1 MPTKIG
7 LTDYNTL
14 VSAPLPPATA
24 TYTVISHQFV
34 IDTVRK
40 ELAANGFEIQS
51 EEYRATSGANV
62 AVGTFKIIYGN
73 DPDLNLMYTFSNSY
87 DKSLRF
93 RAAIGACINN
103 NNSFIISQT
112 DNWLRKHTGTADTE
126 TEELVKG
133 HIEKASEYFDSLVV
147 DKEAMKEVT
156 VSKTE
161 FGSLIGELFIN
172 GFLGLDQMSVIKKEY
187 DKPSFAYTTPAD
199 NLWTLYNHILFAL
212 STTHPSKWMANHV
225 AAHMYLV
232 AKFHLNI
239 IQFDDEEAVE
249 ESPKNQIDYL
259 EGEQPENNNTEN
271 EQTDMFAELDP
282 VEEAPV
288 TEEVTEEAP
297 ATEEHESPNMEEL
310 GQNVFAFDEA
320 NEEEN
325 EEVTEEVSEEVQ
337 EIVNKAVE
345 NPSNDTGEEIV
356 EGADELIGEAE
367 EVYFDCADYEGVNVG
382 DTIEEENVYYDLIRK
397 ENIEGDDYFIGVAI
411 AANDEE
417 TLDDHQVEDA
427 LEEVTEETQEEA
439 FSPVDHAR
447 QARAAVSIEELSDE
461 DLLDQYGH
469 MNAEE
474 INSAINEEAAVYHSE
489 GVATP
494 DTNEVNEDVVNEE
507 YNDDVDAVLEQLD
520 AKSDPLI
527 PAIKSQLNDLYGYEP
542 EFTYEVSG
550 MQLNITLE
558 TGESVCLSK
567 AYIESLI

>member
-133 HIEKASEYFDSLVV
+133 HIEKASEYFDSLVI

-239 IQFDDEEAVE
+239 IQFDEEEAVE

-259 EGEQPENNNTEN
+259 DGEQPENNNTEN
-271 EQTDMFAELDP
+271 EQTDMFAALDP
-282 VEEAPV
+282 VDEAPVEAPV
-288 TEEVTEEAP
+288 TEEVTEEVP
-297 ATEEHESPNMEEL
+297 ATEEYEAPNMEEL

-320 NEEEN
+320 
-325 EEVTEEVSEEVQ
+325 TEEATEEVQ
-337 EIVNKAVE
+337 EIVNNAVE
-345 NPSNDTGEEIV
+345 NPNNDTGEEIA
-356 EGADELIGEAE
+356 EDTE

-427 LEEVTEETQEEA
+427 LEEVTEITFES

-447 QARAAVSIEELSDE
+447 LARAAVSIEELSDE
-461 DLLDQYGH
+461 DLLDQYGA

-474 INSAINEEAAVYHSE
+474 INSAISEEAAVYHSE
-489 GVATP
+489 AE
-494 DTNEVNEDVVNEE
+494 TNEVNEDVVNEE
-507 YNDDVDAVLEQLD
+507 YNDDVDAVLEQLE

-542 EFTYEVSG
+542 EFTYEISG